1 MYLKANNEK
10 LRNLFNIIYLR
21 YLSELRYSFSVHDD
35 NTVRAF
41 VDCRW
46 LRTDVLEKD
55 ALDTPRDADLIIGY
69 LFSVSCLLN
78 TFPWQVFLF

>member
-1 MYLKANNEK
+1 MLVFYET
-10 LRNLFNIIYLR
+10 NIVR
-21 YLSELRYSFSVHDD
+21 SVHDD
-35 NTVRAF
+35 NTVKAY

-69 LFSVSCLLN
+69 LFSVS
-78 TFPWQVFLF
+78 FPGAISAQRHKT

>member
-1 MYLKANNEK
+1 MVTYIQYMVTTKAVSS
-10 LRNLFNIIYLR
+10 F
-21 YLSELRYSFSVHDD
+21 LSIHDD
-35 NTVRAF
+35 NTVRAY

-69 LFSVSCLLN
+69 LFSVSTSFIKAN
-78 TFPWQVFLF
+78 RKRTVKRGA

>member
-1 MYLKANNEK
+1 M
-10 LRNLFNIIYLR
+10 
-21 YLSELRYSFSVHDD
+21 FSVHDD
-35 NTVRAF
+35 NTVRVY

-69 LFSVSCLLN
+69 LFSVSNPETPKCYQQWELIIRISAVAFLSYLLED
-78 TFPWQVFLF
+78 TRVQYVFPKY